1 MSLQLSV
8 GNRSARYPSTKS
20 DYPHPLISRKKLVKE
35 MKWRWVDLYVS
46 FPFELFC
53 YTTDVQ
59 DGDDDFK
66 YMSDVMI

>member
-1 MSLQLSV
+1 MPLQLSV
-8 GNRSARYPSTKS
+8 GNQSARYPLMKS

-35 MKWRWVDLYVS
+35 MKWRWVHPYVS
-46 FPFELFC
+46 FPIELFC

-59 DGDDDFK
+59 DGDNDFK